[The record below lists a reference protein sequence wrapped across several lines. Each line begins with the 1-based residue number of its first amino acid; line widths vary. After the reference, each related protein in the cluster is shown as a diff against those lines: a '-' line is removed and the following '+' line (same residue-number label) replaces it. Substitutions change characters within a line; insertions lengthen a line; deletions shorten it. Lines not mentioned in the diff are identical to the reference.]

1 VVFDHP
7 SPHALAQYMLAQLG
21 PQPDAGDTTAAELM
35 ALLARMEQTVALAA
49 AGAEFDNGIRSTLLR
64 RLRALEGSLRADAAA
79 DGVADLDSADD
90 SELFSFIDG
99 N

>member
-1 VVFDHP
+1 MPFGQE
-7 SPHALAQYMLAQLG
+7 LA
-21 PQPDAGDTTAAELM
+21 DLM
-35 ALLARMEQTVALAA
+35 ALLARLEQTVPLAA
-49 AGAEFDNGIRSTLLR
+49 VGAEFNDRIRGTLLR